1 MRGTARSWWRQLA
14 VPLAVLALLVLI
26 DQSLPPTLVLSGSFS
41 LAALVASAFAS
52 VEATAVVAVL
62 AVFMAT
68 LSGLWNHNTDSL
80 EWWVRLGGAAVLAAM
95 AVLIA
100 AIRARRERDISRMTV
115 IADAAQQALLRAMP
129 RSVGSVGFAARYVS
143 ATEAAR
149 VGGDLY
155 EVTETPFGVRVIVGD
170 VRGKGLDAVQL
181 AATVLASFRRASFLQ
196 ESLSGVAADLDQ
208 VVTAVAEPEDF
219 VTALLAEF
227 HEDGTVTV
235 VNCGHPAPLLVPA
248 GAPANLL
255 DTGEPQLPLGLG
267 PTGHA
272 VTVSWPARARLL
284 LFTDGLVE
292 TRDGSG
298 AFFPLS
304 DNALLLAR
312 GSLDEALDNLLRR
325 LRGYAAR
332 HLDDDIALV
341 LAERKTGQVAA

>member
-1 MRGTARSWWRQLA
+1 
-14 VPLAVLALLVLI
+14 VVLATVVVV
-26 DQSLPPTLVLSGSFS
+26 DESLPPTVVISGSFS

-52 VEATAVVAVL
+52 VEATAVVASLVVL
-62 AVFMAT
+62 MAA
-68 LSGLWNHNTDSL
+68 LSGLWNQNTGSL
-80 EWWVRLGGAAVLAAM
+80 EWGVRLVAAGIFSAL

-100 AIRARRERDISRMTV
+100 AIRTRRERDVTRMTV

-129 RSVGSVGFAARYVS
+129 QSVGSVGFAARYVS

-196 ESLSGVAADLDQ
+196 ESLSGVADDLDH
-208 VVTAVAEPEDF
+208 VVTAVAESEDF

-227 HEDGTVTV
+227 HDDGTVTV

-248 GAPANLL
+248 GGPASLV

-267 PTGHA
+267 PSGHA
-272 VTVSWPARARLL
+272 VTVTWPARARLL

-292 TRDGSG
+292 ARNGSG
-298 AFFPLS
+298 VYFPLS

-325 LRGYAAR
+325 LRGYAAQ

-341 LAERKTGQVAA
+341 LAERQGDPAAA

>member
-1 MRGTARSWWRQLA
+1 
-14 VPLAVLALLVLI
+14 VLATVVLV
-26 DQSLPPTLVLSGSFS
+26 DESLPPTVVITGSFS
-41 LAALVASAFAS
+41 LAPLVASAFAS
-52 VEATAVVAVL
+52 VEATAVTAVL
-62 AVFMAT
+62 AVLMAA
-68 LSGLWNHNTDSL
+68 LSGMWNQNTGSL
-80 EWWVRLGGAAVLAAM
+80 EWGVRLVAAGIFSAL

-100 AIRARRERDISRMTV
+100 AIRTRRESDVSRMTL

-129 RSVGSVGFAARYVS
+129 QSVGSVGLAARYVS

-155 EVTETPFGVRVIVGD
+155 EVSETPFGVRVIVGD

-227 HEDGTVTV
+227 HDDGTVTM
-235 VNCGHPAPLLVPA
+235 VNCGHPAPLLVPF
-248 GAPANLL
+248 GAPASLL

-267 PTGHA
+267 SPGRA
-272 VTVSWPARARLL
+272 VTLSWPARARLL

-298 AFFPLS
+298 AYFPLS

-325 LRGYAAR
+325 LRGYAAQ
-332 HLDDDIALV
+332 HLNDDIALV
-341 LAERKTGQVAA
+341 LAERKGDPAVA

>member
-1 MRGTARSWWRQLA
+1 MLGSARSWWRQLP
-14 VPLAVLALLVLI
+14 VPLAVLTFLVI
-26 DQSLPPTLVLSGSFS
+26 VDESLPPTLVLSGSFS
-41 LAALVASAFAS
+41 IAALVASAFAS
-52 VEATAVVAVL
+52 VEATTVVAIL
-62 AVFMAT
+62 ALVMAAV
-68 LSGLWNHNTDSL
+68 SGLWNHNTGSV
-80 EWWVRLGGAAVLAAM
+80 EWWVRLAGAAVLAAL

-100 AIRARRERDISRMTV
+100 AIRTRRERDVSRMTV
-115 IADAAQQALLRAMP
+115 IADAAQQALLRALP
-129 RSVGSVGFAARYVS
+129 QSVGSVGFAARYVS

-170 VRGKGLDAVQL
+170 ARGKGLDAVQL

-196 ESLSGVAADLDQ
+196 ESLSDVVADLDQ
-208 VVTAVAEPEDF
+208 VVTAVAGPEDF

-248 GAPANLL
+248 GAPASLL

-267 PTGHA
+267 SPGRSVTLPWPT
-272 VTVSWPARARLL
+272 RARLL

-298 AFFPLS
+298 TYFPLAE
-304 DNALLLAR
+304 NALLLAR

-325 LRGYAAR
+325 LRGHAAHR
-332 HLDDDIALV
+332 LDDDIALV
-341 LAERKTGQVAA
+341 LAERKAEPAAA